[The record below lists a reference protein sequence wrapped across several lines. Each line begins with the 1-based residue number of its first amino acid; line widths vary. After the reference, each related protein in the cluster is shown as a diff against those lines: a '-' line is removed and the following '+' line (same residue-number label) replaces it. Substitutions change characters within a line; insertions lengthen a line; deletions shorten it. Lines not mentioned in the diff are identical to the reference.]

1 MTDLLP
7 PTPPPAPSAHVAPS
21 LAPSTVAP
29 PLDPI
34 PANSATRS
42 RTPIAIAASA
52 LLAAGL
58 LGGGFLLIN
67 RSKADVAKVVA
78 PTTPSTASSATT
90 AATRSST
97 SAATPPTLLST
108 AVPNIIVAA
117 GDPPSLNDVLG
128 GRTPA
133 EVSAVL
139 TNLGFPDWPAPL
151 GAPPPGY
158 SPLQEVSVSISRYP
172 DWVSGEFKTTY
183 IDESIELGSLESSW
197 RAELAKVTPAIP
209 KRTSA
214 ETDGRVAII
223 LDYDLLKKGT
233 AKVTI
238 APATD
243 ANGDRIGHT
252 IKVERRSA
260 ADAAVTEVLEIP
272 GTNWGWS
279 HELPDSEALR
289 LTGLRLTYTAE
300 GAGSVSVADD
310 FTVPAA
316 LTGEGMAA
324 KWAEPKS
331 WTGRTKPSGP
341 LRKEPVGWSVP
352 VVRDG
357 FAGMV
362 LAEDLGSTHRLTV
375 VLSRHETVAS

>member
-7 PTPPPAPSAHVAPS
+7 PPPPPAPTAHVAPS
-21 LAPSTVAP
+21 LSPSTVAP
-29 PLDPI
+29 PLEPI
-34 PANSATRS
+34 PATSATRS
-42 RTPIAIAASA
+42 RTPIVIGASA

-90 AATRSST
+90 AAARSST
-97 SAATPPTLLST
+97 SAATPPTSLAT

-117 GDPPSLNDVLG
+117 GDPLSLNDVLG

-139 TNLGFPDWPAPL
+139 TNLDFPDWPAPL

-158 SPLQEVSVSISRYP
+158 SPLLDVSVNVIRLP
-172 DWVSGEFKTTY
+172 GRVIGEFETTY
-183 IDESIELGSLESSW
+183 IDDSIELGPLESSW
-197 RAELAKVTPAIP
+197 KAELAKVTPGIP
-209 KRTSA
+209 KRTSV
-214 ETDGRVAII
+214 ETNGRLAIV

-238 APATD
+238 APAIGV
-243 ANGDRIGHT
+243 NGSLIGHT
-252 IKVERRSA
+252 IKVERHSA
-260 ADAAVTEVLEIP
+260 ADAAVTEVLEILS
-272 GTNWGWS
+272 TSWGWS
-279 HELPDSEALR
+279 HELPDSDALQMTAFR
-289 LTGLRLTYTAE
+289 LSYTAD
-300 GAGSVSVADD
+300 GAGSVLLAAD
-310 FTVPAA
+310 FTVPAPIA
-316 LTGEGMAA
+316 GEGMAV

-331 WTGRTKPSGP
+331 WTGVTQPSGP
-341 LRKEPVGWSVP
+341 LQKDADGWSLP

-357 FAGMV
+357 FTGMV
-362 LAEDLGSTHRLTV
+362 VTEDLRSTHRLTV
-375 VLSRHETVAS
+375 VLSRYETVAS